1 MLLCL
6 SSLSFE
12 APWAAV
18 SNPQLAPLS
27 SLPCIAVLPGGI
39 AWCRIPQFRGSRV
52 SGNVAPCRLLPG
64 VVVTYFVTGSRAAA
78 LLDSGSRCSS
88 SAAPCARH
96 APSGCLHSGIRHDER
111 HERSIQVVRRAQ
123 VPVGVGPAN
132 GPLIRMTGRSTILE
146 GHGYGPCASRHRRC
160 WSGQLG

>member
-39 AWCRIPQFRGSRV
+39 AWCRITAVQRISGVWERRAV
-52 SGNVAPCRLLPG
+52 SAVAWSSCHLLCHWLQDRLPSDAQLS
-64 VVVTYFVTGSRAAA
+64 V
-78 LLDSGSRCSS
+78 L
-88 SAAPCARH
+88 APR
-96 APSGCLHSGIRHDER
+96 
-111 HERSIQVVRRAQ
+111 VRRDHRALTGESGAEAQ
-123 VPVGVGPAN
+123 DLRAG
-132 GPLIRMTGRSTILE
+132 
-146 GHGYGPCASRHRRC
+146 
-160 WSGQLG
+160 